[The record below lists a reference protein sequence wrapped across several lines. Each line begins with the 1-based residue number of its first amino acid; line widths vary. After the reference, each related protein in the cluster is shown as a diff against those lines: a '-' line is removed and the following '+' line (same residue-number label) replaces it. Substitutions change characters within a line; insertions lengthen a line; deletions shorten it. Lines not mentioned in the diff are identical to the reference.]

1 MRQIF
6 GRGAGL
12 GRGLGSALA
21 LACTLSIAPAAAQ
34 TWPSRPIELVV
45 PWTAG
50 GGVDIVARAMAQAMS
65 GQLGQNVFVTN
76 REGAGGTLGF
86 RQLLAATPDGHMLAA
101 GPATPV
107 TNAPYLVKG
116 VAYNAD
122 SFEYICQYFENVFAV
137 VVRAD
142 SKYATAKDFVA
153 AAQASPTELTYGS
166 PGVGSIGHL
175 SAENMADALKLKV
188 QHIPFRGDAAGLP
201 VLLKSDIDFLVP
213 ALSSVR
219 GQTVRVLMVFSERRH
234 PSLPDV
240 PTAKELGVERSLSQ
254 GLNGLFAPKGIPASV
269 KASLERACATAITS
283 ESVVNALTNTGQTAE
298 YLDSEQF
305 RARIVA
311 DYKLKGELIQRLGLK
326 GE

>member
-1 MRQIF
+1 M
-6 GRGAGL
+6 GRTLRNGFLL
-12 GRGLGSALA
+12 GLA
-21 LACTLSIAPAAAQ
+21 LAFAPAATQAQ
-34 TWPSRPIELVV
+34 APAPIWATRPVELIV

-65 GQLGQNVFVTN
+65 AEIGQTVFVTN

-86 RQLLAATPDGHMLAA
+86 RALVAATPDGHVLAA

-116 VAYNAD
+116 VAYDAE

-142 SKYATAKDFVA
+142 SKFKTAQDFVA
-153 AAQASPTELTYGS
+153 AAKASPTELTYGS

-175 SAENMADALKLKV
+175 SAENMGAALHMKL

-201 VLLKSDIDFLVP
+201 VLLKGDIDFLVP
-213 ALSSVR
+213 AVSSVR
-219 GQTVRVLMVFSERRH
+219 GQNVRVLAVFSETRH

-254 GLNGLFAPKGIPASV
+254 GLNGLFAPKGIPAQV
-269 KASLERACATAITS
+269 KASLERACANAVKS
-283 ESVVNALTNTGQTAE
+283 ESVVKALENTGQVAA
-298 YLDSEQF
+298 YLDSAQF
-305 RARIVA
+305 RARIA
-311 DYKLKGELIQRLGLK
+311 DDYKLKGELIRRLGLK